1 MITNLKIEET
11 DFGKSNKSKEN
22 YEVYFSATNKTYLVL
37 IDNTNETLGVFD
49 KEDEQNDL
57 LNKLDNF
64 TQNTTR
70 M

>member
-37 IDNTNETLGVFD
+37 IVVFV
-49 KEDEQNDL
+49 K
-57 LNKLDNF
+57 NF
-64 TQNTTR
+64 SNCR
-70 M
+70 VAMSVN